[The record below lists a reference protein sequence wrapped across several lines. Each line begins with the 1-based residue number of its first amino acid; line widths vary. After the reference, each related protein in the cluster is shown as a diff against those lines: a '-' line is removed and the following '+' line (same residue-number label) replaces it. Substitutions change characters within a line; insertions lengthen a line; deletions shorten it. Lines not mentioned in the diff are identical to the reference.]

1 MNIVVSSFQLSSHI
15 ITECPT
21 FLIQQKCHHIGLRL
35 MLGFRDVS
43 YVWLLHRSMSQGDF
57 PTYCHFGS
65 LVYGDFGRNRSVRTN
80 Q

>member
-1 MNIVVSSFQLSSHI
+1 
-15 ITECPT
+15 
-21 FLIQQKCHHIGLRL
+21 

-65 LVYGDFGRNRSVRTN
+65 LVFGDFGRNRSVRTN
-80 Q
+80 QQNIELHRQTGERKG